1 MEIHPTFAPL
11 RYFSRGMR
19 VLRVG
24 GGSTLY
30 ICCSEG
36 TTQFQLYHSVYT
48 IYKDFDE
55 LPQRR
60 SLLSSGGPTRHNMQ
74 DVTWLGWYPKLHVS
88 EFDLARI
95 ADARLWLLVG
105 ALIRSLAVSL
115 IRCSFSAFPAEM
127 SRYFWPRD
135 RRVSFGAMLRTM
147 SSFSSGWTELGNN
160 RRVQTRQTRWL
171 RNIRYI
177 QHNTST
183 V

>member
-1 MEIHPTFAPL
+1 MLFLVISVNIKCDASTWFELASLTNNNQIRAEVIRSSSIEGNFNSTPPLLRRVLLPFFSKRKFLHAMEIHPTFAPL

-60 SLLSSGGPTRHNMQ
+60 SLLSSGGPTSHNMQ
-74 DVTWLGWYPKLHVS
+74 DVTWLG
-88 EFDLARI
+88 
-95 ADARLWLLVG
+95 
-105 ALIRSLAVSL
+105 
-115 IRCSFSAFPAEM
+115 
-127 SRYFWPRD
+127 
-135 RRVSFGAMLRTM
+135 
-147 SSFSSGWTELGNN
+147 
-160 RRVQTRQTRWL
+160 
-171 RNIRYI
+171 
-177 QHNTST
+177 
-183 V
+183 